1 MIGSTPYIL
10 GWDDNHINGGGPY
23 YLRLADMS
31 KLEWNEHKGDME
43 RNREGDITSME
54 NGEVVG
60 L

>member
-1 MIGSTPYIL
+1 
-10 GWDDNHINGGGPY
+10 
-23 YLRLADMS
+23 MS
-31 KLEWNEHKGDME
+31 KLEWNEHNRDME